1 MKTKFYLLLVA
12 IVTIIATGLSSC
24 TQYGPKAETNSSED
38 EIVYE
43 DTKKECEYVL
53 TVQDV
58 LDFRE
63 TLKESARIDSMFL
76 AMPDPILIDILI
88 THGTSLSN
96 KDIVYIYEGNKKHYD
111 DIHKGANIQRDIITP
126 MDSVKN
132 SRDSLSNQRAFFATV

>member
-111 DIHKGANIQRDIITP
+111 DILKGANIQRDIITP

-132 SRDSLSNQRAFFATV
+132 SRDSLSN

>member
-1 MKTKFYLLLVA
+1 MKKSFILLLLVA

-24 TQYGPKAETNSSED
+24 IHHRPKAETNSSED

-53 TVQDV
+53 TVRDV

-96 KDIVYIYEGNKKHYD
+96 KDIVYIYEGNKEHYD
-111 DIHKGANIQRDIITP
+111 DILKGANIQRDIITP

-132 SRDSLSNQRAFFATV
+132 SRDSLSN